1 MGESKRGALLT
12 TIAIL
17 FAILAITDII
27 KPLKLE
33 GPTTGLVFFG
43 TRQTGIANAILG
55 PLMGLML
62 VFYAAGIWRMRRYA
76 MTLGWLYAVYV
87 IANLV
92 LYTQLN
98 PPAKN
103 SGERVFGI
111 VYMILAISIT
121 LGTAIILTRRRT
133 ELA

>member
-1 MGESKRGALLT
+1 GALLT

-17 FAILAITDII
+17 FAILAVTDIL

-43 TRQTGIANAILG
+43 TRQTGQNNLILG
-55 PLMGLML
+55 PLMGAILI
-62 VFYAAGIWRMRRYA
+62 FYAAGIWRMRRYA
-76 MTLGWLYAVYV
+76 MIVGWLYAFYV

-98 PPAKN
+98 PPAKTQ
-103 SGERVFGI
+103 GEMIFGV
-111 VYMILAISIT
+111 VYMILAITIT
-121 LGTAIILTRRRT
+121 VGTAIILTR
-133 ELA
+133 

>member
-1 MGESKRGALLT
+1 MGDSKRGTLLT

-17 FAILAITDII
+17 FAILAITDIL

-43 TRQTGIANAILG
+43 TRQTGTSSMILG
-55 PLMGLML
+55 PLMGFILL
-62 VFYAAGIWRMRRYA
+62 FYAAGIWRMRRYA
-76 MTLGWLYAVYV
+76 VLLGWLYAVYV

-103 SGERVFGI
+103 SGEMIFGV
-111 VYMILAISIT
+111 VYMILAITIT
-121 LGTAIILTRRRT
+121 VGTAIILTRRRA

>member
-1 MGESKRGALLT
+1 MGDSKRGTLLT

-17 FAILAITDII
+17 FAILAITDIL

-43 TRQTGIANAILG
+43 TRQTGTSNMILG
-55 PLMGLML
+55 PLMGFILL
-62 VFYAAGIWRMRRYA
+62 FYAAGIWRMRRYA
-76 MTLGWLYAVYV
+76 VLLGWLYAVYV

-103 SGERVFGI
+103 SGEMIFGV
-111 VYMILAISIT
+111 VYMILAITIT
-121 LGTAIILTRRRT
+121 VGTAIILTRRRA

>member
-1 MGESKRGALLT
+1 MGDSRRGPLLT

-17 FAILAITDII
+17 FAILALTDLL

-43 TRQTGIANAILG
+43 IRQSGVANLILG
-55 PLMGLML
+55 PLMGLIL
-62 VFYAAGIWRMRRYA
+62 LFYAAGIWRLRRYA
-76 MTLGWLYAVYV
+76 MALGWLYAAYV
-87 IANLV
+87 IVNLV
-92 LYTQLN
+92 LYTRLN

-103 SGERVFGI
+103 SGELVFGI
-111 VYMILAISIT
+111 VYMVLAIVIT
-121 LGTAIILTRRRT
+121 VGTAITLTRRRT

>member
-17 FAILAITDII
+17 FAILAISDIL

-43 TRQTGIANAILG
+43 TRQAGMANAILG
-55 PLMGLML
+55 PFMGLIL
-62 VFYAAGIWRMRRYA
+62 LFYAIGIWRMRRYA
-76 MTLGWLYAVYV
+76 MIVGWIYAAYV
-87 IANLV
+87 TVNLF
-92 LYTQLN
+92 LYTELN
-98 PPAKN
+98 PPAK
-103 SGERVFGI
+103 SQSEMIFGI
-111 VYMILAISIT
+111 VYMILAITIT
-121 LGTAIILTRRRT
+121 VGTAIILTRRRV

>member
-1 MGESKRGALLT
+1 MGDSKRGTLLT

-17 FAILAITDII
+17 FAILAITDIL

-43 TRQTGIANAILG
+43 TRQTGTSNMLLG
-55 PLMGLML
+55 PLMGLIL
-62 VFYAAGIWRMRRYA
+62 LFYAAGIWRMRRYA
-76 MTLGWLYAVYV
+76 VLLGWLYAVYV

-92 LYTQLN
+92 LYTRLN
-98 PPAKN
+98 PPAQS
-103 SGERVFGI
+103 SGEMIFGV
-111 VYMILAISIT
+111 VYMILAITIT
-121 LGTAIILTRRRT
+121 VGTAIILTRRRA

>member
-17 FAILAITDII
+17 FAILAITDIL

-43 TRQTGIANAILG
+43 TRQTGTANAILG
-55 PLMGLML
+55 PLMGLIL
-62 VFYAAGIWRMRRYA
+62 LIYAAGIWLMRRYA
-76 MTLGWLYAVYV
+76 LMLGWLYAGYV
-87 IANLV
+87 IVNLV

-98 PPAKN
+98 PPAKT
-103 SGERVFGI
+103 SGEMIFGI
-111 VYMILAISIT
+111 VYMIIAIT
-121 LGTAIILTRRRT
+121 MTVATALILTRRRV
-133 ELA
+133 ELL

>member
-1 MGESKRGALLT
+1 MAESKRGALLT

-17 FAILAITDII
+17 FAILAITDIL

-43 TRQTGIANAILG
+43 TRQTGMANAILG
-55 PLMGLML
+55 PIMGLIL
-62 VFYAAGIWRMRRYA
+62 LFYAAGIWRMRRYA
-76 MTLGWLYAVYV
+76 MVLGWIYAAYV
-87 IANLV
+87 TVNLV

-98 PPAKN
+98 PPAK
-103 SGERVFGI
+103 SQSDMIFGV
-111 VYMILAISIT
+111 VYMILAITIT
-121 LGTAIILTRRRT
+121 VGTAIILTRRRA

>member
-1 MGESKRGALLT
+1 MGESRRGPLLT

-17 FAILAITDII
+17 FAILALTDLL

-43 TRQTGIANAILG
+43 IRQSGIANLILG
-55 PLMGLML
+55 PLMGLIL
-62 VFYAAGIWRMRRYA
+62 LFYAAGIWRLRRYA
-76 MTLGWLYAVYV
+76 MALGWLYAAYV
-87 IANLV
+87 IVNLV
-92 LYTQLN
+92 LYTRLN

-103 SGERVFGI
+103 SGELVFGI
-111 VYMILAISIT
+111 VYMVLAIVIT
-121 LGTAIILTRRRT
+121 VGTAITLTRRRT

>member
-1 MGESKRGALLT
+1 MGDSRRGPLLT

-17 FAILAITDII
+17 FAILALTDLL

-43 TRQTGIANAILG
+43 IRQSGIANLILG
-55 PLMGLML
+55 PLMGLIL
-62 VFYAAGIWRMRRYA
+62 LFYAAGIWRLRRYA
-76 MTLGWLYAVYV
+76 MALGWLYAAYV
-87 IANLV
+87 IVNLV
-92 LYTQLN
+92 LYTRLN

-103 SGERVFGI
+103 SGELVFGI
-111 VYMILAISIT
+111 VYMVLAIVIT
-121 LGTAIILTRRRT
+121 VGTAITLTRRRT

>member
-17 FAILAITDII
+17 FTILAVTDIL

-43 TRQTGIANAILG
+43 TRQTGTNNMILG
-55 PLMGLML
+55 PLMGLIL
-62 VFYAAGIWRMRRYA
+62 LFYAAGIWRMRRYA
-76 MTLGWLYAVYV
+76 MILGWLYAVYV
-87 IANLV
+87 ITNLV

-98 PPAKN
+98 PPAKTQ
-103 SGERVFGI
+103 GEMIFGI
-111 VYMILAISIT
+111 VYMILAIGIT
-121 LGTAIILTRRRT
+121 VGTAIILMRRRQA
-133 ELA
+133 LA

>member
-17 FAILAITDII
+17 FAILAITDIL

-43 TRQTGIANAILG
+43 TRQTGTANAILG
-55 PLMGLML
+55 PLMGLILL
-62 VFYAAGIWRMRRYA
+62 VYAAGIWLMRRYA
-76 MTLGWLYAVYV
+76 MTLGRLYAVYV
-87 IANLV
+87 IVNLV

-98 PPAKN
+98 PPAKT
-103 SGERVFGI
+103 SGEMIFGI
-111 VYMILAISIT
+111 VYMIVAIAMT
-121 LGTAIILTRRRT
+121 VGTALILTRRRV
-133 ELA
+133 ELL

>member
-1 MGESKRGALLT
+1 MGESKRGAPLT

-17 FAILAITDII
+17 FATLAITDIL

-43 TRQTGIANAILG
+43 TRQTGTANLILG
-55 PLMGLML
+55 PLMGLIL
-62 VFYAAGIWRMRRYA
+62 LIYVAGIWRMRRYA

-87 IANLV
+87 IVNLV

-98 PPAKN
+98 PPAKT
-103 SGERVFGI
+103 SGEMIFGI
-111 VYMILAISIT
+111 VYMIVAIAMT
-121 LGTAIILTRRRT
+121 VGTALILTRRRV
-133 ELA
+133 ELL

>member
-17 FAILAITDII
+17 FAILAITDIL

-43 TRQTGIANAILG
+43 TRQTGTSNMLLG
-55 PLMGLML
+55 PLMGLIL
-62 VFYAAGIWRMRRYA
+62 LFYAAGIWRMRRYA
-76 MTLGWLYAVYV
+76 VLLGWLYAVYV

-92 LYTQLN
+92 LYTRLN
-98 PPAKN
+98 PPAQS
-103 SGERVFGI
+103 SGEMIFGV
-111 VYMILAISIT
+111 VYMILAITIT
-121 LGTAIILTRRRT
+121 VGTAIILTRRRA

>member
-17 FAILAITDII
+17 FAILAITDIL

-43 TRQTGIANAILG
+43 TRQTGTANLILG
-55 PLMGLML
+55 PLMGLIL
-62 VFYAAGIWRMRRYA
+62 LIYAAGIWLMRRYA
-76 MTLGWLYAVYV
+76 LMLGWLYAGYV
-87 IANLV
+87 IVNLV

-98 PPAKN
+98 PPAKT
-103 SGERVFGI
+103 SGEMIFGI
-111 VYMILAISIT
+111 VYMIIAIT
-121 LGTAIILTRRRT
+121 MTVATALILTRRRV
-133 ELA
+133 ELL

>member
-1 MGESKRGALLT
+1 MGESKRGPLLA

-17 FAILAITDII
+17 FAILAITDIL
-27 KPLKLE
+27 KPLHLE

-43 TRQTGIANAILG
+43 TRQTGIANTILG
-55 PLMGLML
+55 PMMGLIL
-62 VFYAAGIWRMRRYA
+62 LFYAAGIWRMRRYA
-76 MTLGWLYAVYV
+76 MALGWLYAAYV

-103 SGERVFGI
+103 RGEMIFGL
-111 VYMILAISIT
+111 VYMILAITIT
-121 LGTAIILTRRRT
+121 VGTAILLMRRRT

>member
-17 FAILAITDII
+17 FAILAITDIL

-43 TRQTGIANAILG
+43 TRQTGTANLILG
-55 PLMGLML
+55 PLMGLIL
-62 VFYAAGIWRMRRYA
+62 LIYAAGIWLVRRYA
-76 MTLGWLYAVYV
+76 LMLGWLYAVYV
-87 IANLV
+87 IVNLV

-98 PPAKN
+98 PPAKS
-103 SGERVFGI
+103 SGEMIFGI
-111 VYMILAISIT
+111 VYMIIAIAMT
-121 LGTAIILTRRRT
+121 VGTALILTRRRV
-133 ELA
+133 ELL

>member
-1 MGESKRGALLT
+1 MGESKRGALLA

-17 FAILAITDII
+17 FAILAITDIL

-43 TRQTGIANAILG
+43 IRQTGMANVILG
-55 PLMGLML
+55 PLMGLIL
-62 VFYAAGIWRMRRYA
+62 LFYAAGIWRMRRYA
-76 MTLGWLYAVYV
+76 MMLGWLYAVYV
-87 IANLV
+87 IVNLV

-98 PPAKN
+98 PPAKT
-103 SGERVFGI
+103 SGEMICGI
-111 VYMILAISIT
+111 VYMILAITIT
-121 LGTAIILTRRRT
+121 VGTAIILTRRRA